1 MNPDPK
7 KYEILLVED
16 SPSDVL
22 IIREALSEVVFNNNL
37 VVVENGVAAVD
48 YLSCRGS
55 YKGSQRPDLILLDIN
70 LPKKNG
76 REVLSEI
83 KCDPNLKKIPVVVLT
98 TSNSR
103 SDIED
108 AYQLNA
114 NCYVVKPID
123 FEKFIQVVQSICNF
137 WFNIV
142 SLPTGE
148 EGE

>member
-1 MNPDPK
+1 
-7 KYEILLVED
+7 
-16 SPSDVL
+16 
-22 IIREALSEVVFNNNL
+22 VVFNNNL
-37 VVVENGVAAVD
+37 VVVDDGVAAVD
-48 YLSCRGS
+48 YLYSRGS
-55 YKGSQRPDLILLDIN
+55 YKGFPLPDLILLDIN

-83 KCDPNLKKIPVVVLT
+83 KCNPYLKKIPVVVLT

-103 SDIED
+103 NDIED

-123 FEKFIQVVQSICNF
+123 FEKFIEVVQSICNF

-142 SLPTGE
+142 SLPAGE
-148 EGE
+148 EGNSHK

>member
-1 MNPDPK
+1 M
-7 KYEILLVED
+7 
-16 SPSDVL
+16 
-22 IIREALSEVVFNNNL
+22 
-37 VVVENGVAAVD
+37 AAVD

-55 YKGSQRPDLILLDIN
+55 YKGSPRPDLILLDIN

>member
-37 VVVENGVAAVD
+37 VVVEDGVAAVD

>member
-123 FEKFIQVVQSICNF
+123 FDKFIEVVQSICNF